1 MTPPPEFNHENAT
14 IKNFIQLLLSNSEI
28 NNRSQLIL
36 MSGIALNNI
45 ELIGYASQIDPTVV
59 STPTPTRVITI
70 IDSIFGP
77 ALGTRFGEAP
87 VSQSMQNDQPE

>member
-1 MTPPPEFNHENAT
+1 MSSPPEFNHENPA
-14 IKNFIQLLLSNSEI
+14 INNFIQLLLSNSEI
-28 NNRSQLIL
+28 NNRSHLIL

-45 ELIGYASQIDPTVV
+45 ELIGYASQIDPTAV
-59 STPTPTRVITI
+59 STPIPTRVITI

-87 VSQSMQNDQPE
+87 ASQSVKNDQPE